1 MNVAVR
7 RLDPSR
13 RQDFFTLHSDRNG
26 CGWCQCVAWWVPTW
40 TGWGERTTEMNQA
53 LRESLF
59 ERGQDDGYLLYAN
72 GEPAGWAQVGLR
84 DRLEKLVGEYGCGPD
99 PRAWAVT
106 CFLLA
111 PQVRGR
117 GLARRLLEA
126 ILSDLPER
134 GARSVEAYPRRGV
147 GLPAEDVWTAPE
159 ALFLEA
165 GFLLI
170 QDHPRRPR
178 YRKEL
183 ADEASMTGR
192 V

>member
-1 MNVAVR
+1 M
-7 RLDPSR
+7 
-13 RQDFFTLHSDRNG
+13 
-26 CGWCQCVAWWVPTW
+26 
-40 TGWGERTTEMNQA
+40 EMNQA
-53 LRESLF
+53 LRQSLF
-59 ERGQDDGYLLYAN
+59 ERGQDDGYLLYTN
-72 GEPAGWAQVGLR
+72 GEPAGWAQVGPR
-84 DRLEKLVGEYGCGPD
+84 DRLEKLVREYGCDPD
-99 PRAWAVT
+99 PGAWAVT

-111 PQVRGR
+111 PQLRR
-117 GLARRLLEA
+117 QGLARRLLGA

-134 GARSVEAYPRRGV
+134 GARSVEAYARRGV
-147 GLPAEDVWTAPE
+147 GLDAEDVWTGPE

-183 ADEASMTGR
+183 AGGASMTGR